1 MNITIEDKALSYA
14 KEREGDFVV
23 RSISASGGCFSMDVR
38 EITVEFIKDFKVN
51 EKIFNSYS
59 YRGINVFIEKGLGI
73 KDNEVLIYQK
83 AKLPFI
89 GERFGSKG
97 VSVRYL

>member
-14 KEREGDFVV
+14 REKEGDFVV
-23 RSISASGGCFSMDVR
+23 RTISAPGGCFSMDVR
-38 EITVEFIKDFKVN
+38 EITVEFIKDFKAN

-59 YRGINVFIEKGLGI
+59 YKEINVFIEKGLEI
-73 KDNEVLIYQK
+73 KDDEVLIYQK

-97 VSVRYL
+97 VSVKYL